1 MKNIEDINKDNVKR
15 LLAKKKFPE
24 FFSGDVIK
32 VGVRIVEGKRER
44 VQHFEGVCIAKK
56 NRGINSSFI
65 VRKISFGEG
74 VERTFSLF
82 SPIVSSIKV
91 IRSGKV
97 RRAKLYYLRE
107 RRGKSAR
114 ISEKI
119 KKKIGIDISKQTIGN
134 DNMAS
139 EQKLEEK
146 EKTKEELSQTATQN
160 QKLKTEKK

>member
-119 KKKIGIDISKQTIGN
+119 KKKIGIDISKQTIEN